1 MTLTF
6 FRKSLIQFILTSI
19 SIVLIGSLPY
29 LFFNMKSQVD
39 VLMMIEKKE
48 LNNTL
53 FLQDTIVFNVQEYG
67 LHMWNTVKRMTTGGM
82 GEYYESGR
90 YYSLFPE
97 LLELFTKS
105 MMYLILGLILGLAVA
120 VVMTILIMSLSSK
133 VRKFP
138 KMILFVLE
146 SLPDIFII
154 LILQLLIIWIY
165 KKTDLLLFNITS
177 TLDGEPVLLPILVL
191 SLLPGIYV
199 TKYLLLAFEYEE
211 KQPYV
216 KLALSKGLS
225 KWTIL
230 FVHMFRNSVLTLFNH
245 FKSIFTFALANLLML
260 EIIFDIEGFMTFIYK
275 NSVLNPEI
283 LTISLF
289 LVFVPFFIVFTIIQW
304 VLESKFLQWGGTL
317 D

>member
-82 GEYYESGR
+82 VEYYESGR

-165 KKTDLLLFNITS
+165 KKTDLLIFNITS

-211 KQPYV
+211 EQPYV

-304 VLESKFLQWGGTL
+304 VLESKFLQGGGTL

>member
-1 MTLTF
+1 ML
-6 FRKSLIQFILTSI
+6 QFILTSI

-29 LFFNMKSQVD
+29 LLFNMKSQLD
-39 VLMMIEKKE
+39 VLMMIERNE

-53 FLQDTIVFNVQEYG
+53 FLHDTIVFNIQEYG
-67 LHMWNTVKRMTTGGM
+67 MHMWNTLKLMTSGGVV
-82 GEYYESGR
+82 EYYQNGK

-97 LLELFTKS
+97 LFELFTKS
-105 MMYLILGLILGLAVA
+105 MVYLVLGLVIGLVVA
-120 VVMTILIMSLSSK
+120 VVSTIVIMSISGK
-133 VRKFP
+133 VRALP

-154 LILQLLIIWIY
+154 LIVQLLIIWIY
-165 KKTDLLLFNITS
+165 QKTGLLVFNITS
-177 TLDGEPVLLPILVL
+177 TFEGEPVLLPVLVL

-211 KQPYV
+211 EQPYV

-225 KWTIL
+225 KWRIL
-230 FVHMFRNSVLTLFNH
+230 FIHMFRNSVLTLFNH

-260 EIIFDIEGFMTFIYK
+260 EIIFDIDGFMTFLYK
-275 NSVLNPEI
+275 NSVLNPEV

-289 LVFVPFFIVFTIIQW
+289 LVFIPFFIGFTILKW
-304 VLESKFLQWGGTL
+304 GLERKFWRGEGML